1 MFIKYDNNSVR
12 LTGRWYKN
20 GSAATATAR
29 GSKIEF
35 SFYGNLA
42 VMHFD
47 MTSGENPY
55 PHV

>member
-1 MFIKYDNNSVR
+1 MFIKYYNNAVR

-35 SFYGNLA
+35 SCYGNMV

-47 MTSGENPY
+47 MTFSEHP
-55 PHV
+55 